1 MKKTV
6 KKLFVVC
13 LMLLALT
20 ITGQAKTYAII
31 SSIQVKE
38 VISDA
43 DEGAQK
49 LDSAKIR
56 AFLLNDTLSTL
67 KVTKI
72 IQIDEAGDT
81 LRNDDGT
88 VKYYYFL
95 TDVSGTVY
103 DANSVD
109 MILKA
114 RGVLW
119 KRFGAKKGLGTLVG
133 AGMGYLKGGAK
144 GALKGAVSGAATG
157 ALLSMDEIQQIAKAN
172 KNLKKI
178 RKSLEAY
185 KETFT
190 EEGLPKDPSADLSK
204 VKGLGDFDK
213 AEALSKETAELKAE
227 LENSVA
233 SANNLEA
240 LDLDSI
246 LK

>member
-6 KKLFVVC
+6 KTMFAAA
-13 LMLLALT
+13 LMMLAFT
-20 ITGQAKTYAII
+20 TTAQAGTSANV
-31 SSIQVKE
+31 SSNHAEAVLA
-38 VISDA
+38 VA
-43 DEGAQK
+43 DGGTQK
-49 LDSAKIR
+49 LDSAKIK

-72 IQIDEAGDT
+72 IQVGEAGDT

-95 TDVSGTVY
+95 TDVNGTVY
-103 DANSVD
+103 DASSVE
-109 MILKA
+109 MILKV
-114 RGVLW
+114 RGQLW
-119 KRFGAKKGLGTLVG
+119 KKFGANTGLGALTG
-133 AGMGYLKGGAK
+133 AGLGYLKGGAK
-144 GALKGAVSGAATG
+144 GAVAGAVGGAATG
-157 ALLSMDEIQQIAKAN
+157 ALLSMNEIKQIAKAN

-190 EEGLPKDPSADLSK
+190 DEGLPKDPSADLSK
-204 VKGLGDFDK
+204 VKGLEDLDK
-213 AEALSKETAELKAE
+213 AEPLSKETAELKAE
-227 LENSVA
+227 LEKSVA
-233 SANNLEA
+233 SASSLET